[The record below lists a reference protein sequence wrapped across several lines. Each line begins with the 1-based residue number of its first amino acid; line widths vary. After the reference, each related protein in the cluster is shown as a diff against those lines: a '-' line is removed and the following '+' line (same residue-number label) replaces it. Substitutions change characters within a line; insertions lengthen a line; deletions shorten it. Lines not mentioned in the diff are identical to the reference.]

1 MTLKRS
7 SAVPISRLFL
17 LGCFFFLSAVPGL
30 AQSSDDLYSRGQAAV
45 SKGDA
50 IAARDAFCAI
60 KDAGFKDAKAQCTL
74 YTGEAT
80 RAMNRFNQNF
90 LEGVQLK
97 DEGKLEQAAMKFRNV
112 KAGERV
118 ADAQKQ
124 LQIVLDMIDKKKA
137 ADAQTSQNAAAD
149 SSAKTR
155 LDAGVDAFNRG
166 DFTGAKNQLDGVSG
180 RYQGEA
186 QNYLNRINNYNAKM
200 SEGRGYEAAKNFG
213 AAKASYTDAARI
225 KPDGPGDP
233 LGAVTRVSALEV
245 AGSAPAPAAAPP
257 KPIVREIPKIDV
269 GQYLAEGRKAAA
281 KGDFKKARRFFND
294 VIAQDFKNVQARE
307 GLDALPKEEV
317 AKGGSVG
324 EAEPI
329 LASAI
334 LKYYRGNL
342 SDSED
347 QLKYYCVQ
355 QVGKKEGMCKF
366 YLGVILATRYYLGGG
381 VDNGLLNNAKGRFAE
396 ASAVSGFVVPEKLV
410 SPKVLKLYQEE
421 AAKAKPPS

>member
-1 MTLKRS
+1 MTSKRS
-7 SAVPISRLFL
+7 LAAPINKLIL
-17 LGCFFFLSAVPGL
+17 LGCFLLLSMVQAF
-30 AQSSDDLYSRGQAAV
+30 AQSSDDLYAKGTAAV
-45 SKGDA
+45 GKGDA
-50 IAARDAFCAI
+50 IGARDAFCAI
-60 KDAGFKDAKAQCTL
+60 KDASYKDAKAQCTT

-80 RAMNRFNQNF
+80 RQMNRYNQNY
-90 LEGVQLK
+90 LEGLQLMQ
-97 DEGKLEQAAMKFRNV
+97 DGKLNEAEFKFRNV
-112 KAGERV
+112 KAGDRM
-118 ADAQKQ
+118 ADAQRKLQEVADLKQ
-124 LQIVLDMIDKKKA
+124 KKA
-137 ADAQTSQNAAAD
+137 AADAAASQNAASD
-149 SSAKTR
+149 SASKTR
-155 LDAGVDAFNRG
+155 LDAGVEAFNRG
-166 DFTGAKNQLDGVSG
+166 DFNAAKNQLDGVSG

-213 AAKASYTDAARI
+213 AAKAAYSAAAVI
-225 KPDGPGDP
+225 KADGPGDP
-233 LGAVTRVSALEV
+233 LGAVTRVTAAEV
-245 AGSAPAPAAAPP
+245 AGSGSAPAAPV
-257 KPIVREIPKIDV
+257 KPLVREIPKIDV
-269 GQYLAEGRKAAA
+269 GNYLAEGRKAAA

-381 VDNGLLNNAKGRFAE
+381 TDNSLLSSAKGRFKE

-421 AAKAKPPS
+421 AAKAKPAS

>member
-7 SAVPISRLFL
+7 LAAPTKQFL
-17 LGCFFFLSAVPGL
+17 LVGCFFALSAVPGL
-30 AQSSDDLYSRGQAAV
+30 AQSSDDLYKRGETAV
-45 SKGDA
+45 GRGDA
-50 IAARDAFCAI
+50 IAARDAFCGI
-60 KDAGFKDAKAQCTL
+60 KDAGYKDAKAQCTL

-80 RAMNRFNQNF
+80 RALNRFNQNF
-90 LEGVQLK
+90 LEGVQLMQ
-97 DEGKLEQAAMKFRNV
+97 EGKLDQAAMKFRNV
-112 KAGERV
+112 KAGDRV
-118 ADAQKQ
+118 GDAQAQLQRVLKMIEDKKSADA
-124 LQIVLDMIDKKKA
+124 A
-137 ADAQTSQNAAAD
+137 ASQNAAAE
-149 SSAKTR
+149 SASKNR

-166 DFTGAKNQLDGVSG
+166 DFGNAKNQLDGVTG

-186 QNYLNRINNYNAKM
+186 QIYLNRINNYNAKM
-200 SEGRGYEAAKNFG
+200 SEGRGYEAGKNFG
-213 AAKASYTDAARI
+213 AAKAAYADAARI

-233 LGAVTRVSALEV
+233 LGAVTRVTALEV
-245 AGSAPAPAAAPP
+245 AGSSPGPAAAPP
-257 KPIVREIPKIDV
+257 KPVVREIPKIDV
-269 GQYLAEGRKAAA
+269 NQYLAEGRKAAA

-294 VIAQDFKNVQARE
+294 VIAQDFKNVQARA

-317 AKGGSVG
+317 TKGGSVG

-342 SDSED
+342 NDSED

-381 VDNGLLNNAKGRFAE
+381 IDNGLLTSARGRFKE

-421 AAKAKPPS
+421 AAKAKPAS